1 MTHKNNRIS
10 RREMLRRAGLTG
22 AAVLAAPMINRGR
35 FRLFANSTTEYSRQA
50 VDLIGRTT
58 VIDMLSVLTLNFPN
72 QTKWFKDPETF
83 TATDLKPYTDS
94 GINVIHPAVGMGG
107 PNAYENALQFFGSW
121 NGFIASNGDFFTR
134 IDSPADLKR
143 VKKSGK
149 LGIVL
154 GIQNSEHFR
163 RPDDVDLFRGLG
175 QRVSQLTYNARN
187 LIGNGSTE
195 RRDDGI
201 SDFGI
206 SIIERMNKTGMAIDV
221 SHCCDRTTLDAFEIS
236 KKPVLITHSNC
247 RALVPGHP
255 RLKTDEAIKK
265 VGEAG
270 SVIGITGVRMFVKGD
285 EPTTVEH
292 VLDHFD
298 HVKKL
303 IGPQHLGVGSDIDL
317 YGYDAMPPEL
327 NKQLRAGYKGSYS
340 FREKIDIEGLN
351 HPKRMFDLTEGLIR
365 RKYSDS
371 EIEGILG
378 GNFERVLTQ
387 VWTI

>member
-1 MTHKNNRIS
+1 MTPKSPIS
-10 RREMLRRAGLTG
+10 RREMLKRAGLTG
-22 AAVLAAPMINRGR
+22 AAMLAAPMINRGR
-35 FRLFANSTTEYSRQA
+35 FRLFGNSTTEYSSKA
-50 VDLIGRTT
+50 VDLIGRST
-58 VIDMLSVLTLNFPN
+58 VIDMLSVLTLNFPM
-72 QTKWFKDPETF
+72 QGKWFKDPETF
-83 TATDLKPYTDS
+83 TAAELQPFIDS
-94 GINVIHPAVGMGG
+94 KINVIHPAIGMGG
-107 PNAYENALQFFGSW
+107 PNAYENALQFFAGW

-134 IDSPADLKR
+134 IDSAGDLKR

-149 LGIVL
+149 LGVIL

-201 SDFGI
+201 SDFGVA
-206 SIIERMNKTGMAIDV
+206 IIERMNKAGMAVDV
-221 SHCCDRTTLDAFEIS
+221 SHCGDRTTLDAFEIS

-265 VGEAG
+265 VGAAG

-327 NKQLRAGYKGSYS
+327 NQQLRAGYKGSYS

-387 VWTI
+387 IWT